1 MRFKIVC
8 LILFLFSHNLFYS
21 QGEKE
26 FDIIFEEQLLNV
38 QYPAEQYINTGEYLL
53 KISKTNIQKAQA
65 YFLIAQGQNQLR
77 DIEKSI
83 QNVFWAKKIANDEND
98 VFLSC
103 YAEIILKRYCTSF
116 GMYDKAKFYLS
127 DVKRNAE
134 SINDKRK
141 KAIIQSI
148 ILEDESRDL
157 LLSWKI
163 SQAISLLKKQESL
176 CLKNNLPEIFMTGNR
191 NLLGSC
197 YLKIRQI
204 DLAEQYFKKS
214 LSVLSKNNI
223 SSNCFMKFANYGLAC
238 IYLLKKDDLA
248 KKYLLAINHEMVCKL
263 NYEVLWIK
271 ELLPILRKFKPNETA
286 FYENQLNEFEIFEI
300 ENKRV
305 GRNVMLSLI
314 ENEAH
319 ESSFLS
325 QMFSSKGIWFLSLLF
340 VIIISLYIY
349 NVLKYKKEYAQFK
362 RIMHD
367 SSIKTKAADLGQN
380 LDLFDQEQADILKD
394 NDLSMNQKS
403 KEAILDKLN
412 DFESSQLFLK
422 QDISLEKLSK
432 YVDANSKYVREIIQ
446 KYKSKNYSSYI
457 NELRINYVIDLLKNN
472 PKFLN
477 YKVSYLAEISGFSS
491 HSAFSVVFRSI
502 SGLSPNQF
510 IEFLKKEK
518 SLND

>member
-8 LILFLFSHNLFYS
+8 LLLFLFNHNFFYS
-21 QGEKE
+21 QEEKE
-26 FDIIFEEQLLNV
+26 YDVIFEEQLLNV

-83 QNVFWAKKIANDEND
+83 QNIFLAKKIANEENN

-103 YAEIILKRYCTSF
+103 YAEIILKRYCMNF
-116 GMYDKAKFYLS
+116 GMYDKAKFYLVN
-127 DVKRNAE
+127 VKKNAE
-134 SINDKRK
+134 SIKDKRK
-141 KAIIQSI
+141 KAIIESI

-163 SQAISLLKKQESL
+163 SQAINVLKKQESL
-176 CLKNNLPEIFMTGNR
+176 CLKNNLPEVFMTGNR

-204 DLAEQYFKKS
+204 DLAEYYFKKS

-223 SSNCFMKFANYGLAC
+223 SSNCFVKFANYGMTC
-238 IYLLKKDDLA
+238 IYLLKKNDLA
-248 KKYLLAINHEMVCKL
+248 NKHLQAINHEMICKL

-271 ELLPILRKFKPNETA
+271 ELLPILRKFKPSEVA
-286 FYENQLNEFEIFEI
+286 LYENKLNEFEIFEI

-314 ENEAH
+314 ENETE
-319 ESSFLS
+319 ESSFIN
-325 QMFSSKGIWFLSLLF
+325 QIFSSKGILFLTLLIL
-340 VIIISLYIY
+340 IILSLYIY

-362 RIMHD
+362 RIMNASLINTKNTALIED
-367 SSIKTKAADLGQN
+367 SFEEEKTDSKKQD
-380 LDLFDQEQADILKD
+380 
-394 NDLSMNQKS
+394 DLSMNEKS

-472 PKFLN
+472 PKYLN

-491 HSAFSVVFRSI
+491 HSAFSVVFRSV

-510 IEFLKKEK
+510 IEFLKKEN
-518 SLND
+518 SIND

>member
-1 MRFKIVC
+1 MRFKIVS
-8 LILFLFSHNLFYS
+8 LLLFLFSYCLFYS
-21 QGEKE
+21 QEEKE
-26 FDIIFEEQLLNV
+26 YDVIFEEQLLNV

-83 QNVFWAKKIANDEND
+83 QNVFLAKKIANNENN

-103 YAEIILKRYCTSF
+103 YAEIILKRYCMNF
-116 GMYDKAKFYLS
+116 GMYDKAKFYLV
-127 DVKRNAE
+127 DVKKNAE
-134 SINDKRK
+134 LIQDNRER
-141 KAIIQSI
+141 AIIESI
-148 ILEDESRDL
+148 ILEDQSRDL
-157 LLSWKI
+157 LLSGKI
-163 SQAISLLKKQESL
+163 DEAINLLKKQEAL
-176 CLKNNLPEIFMTGNR
+176 CIKNNLPEIFMTGNR

-204 DLAEQYFKKS
+204 DSAEHYFKTS

-223 SSNCFMKFANYGLAC
+223 SSNCFMKFANYGMAC
-238 IYLLKKDDLA
+238 INLLKKNDLA
-248 KKYLLAINHEMVCKL
+248 DKYLRTINHEMVCKL

-271 ELLPILRKFKPNETA
+271 ELLPILRKSKPNETA
-286 FYENQLNEFEIFEI
+286 FFEKQLNQLEIFEI
-300 ENKRV
+300 ENRRV
-305 GRNVMLSLI
+305 GRNVMLTLI
-314 ENEAH
+314 ENEAN
-319 ESSFLS
+319 ESSLS
-325 QMFSSKGIWFLSLLF
+325 KRIFSSKGILLLSLLIL
-340 VIIISLYIY
+340 IILSLYVY

-362 RIMHD
+362 RIMND
-367 SSIKTKAADLGQN
+367 SLVKTKNIELRESE
-380 LDLFDQEQADILKD
+380 DLFDQEKIDIEKVD
-394 NDLSMNQKS
+394 DLSMNQKS

-422 QDISLEKLSK
+422 QDISVEKLSK

-457 NELRINYVIDLLKNN
+457 NELRINYVINLLKNN
-472 PKFLN
+472 PEYLK

-491 HSAFSVVFRSI
+491 HSSFSVVFRSV

-510 IEFLKKEK
+510 IDFLKKENAI
-518 SLND
+518 ND